1 MKRITYI
8 FLAICI
14 LIMSGCSSL
23 AEVTRDERWAV
34 PVVGA
39 DNMYKVSDRL
49 YRSAQPDA
57 LGMKNIEELGI
68 KTVISLRSGQKDI
81 ELAKRT
87 NLKLIHVSM
96 RAWNP
101 QYNDA
106 VTVMRL
112 LNESTAPILI
122 HCYHGAD
129 RTGMMVALYRMVYE
143 DWNREDALDEMLNGG
158 YGYHSM
164 WKDIVTFIKEV
175 DIEQLKKDTFRK

>member
-1 MKRITYI
+1 MRNI
-8 FLAICI
+8 FLAVCI

-23 AEVTRDERWAV
+23 AESARDERWAV
-34 PVVGA
+34 PAAGA

-57 LGMKNIEELGI
+57 QGMKNIEEIGI
-68 KTVISLRSGQKDI
+68 KTVISLRSSQKDVKPA
-81 ELAKRT
+81 EGT
-87 NLKLIHVSM
+87 DLKLIHVSM
-96 RAWNP
+96 RAWDP
-101 QYNDA
+101 QYKDA

-112 LNESTAPILI
+112 LNESDAPILI

-129 RTGMMVALYRMVYE
+129 RTGMMAALYRMVYE
-143 DWNREDALDEMLNGG
+143 GWSREDALDEMLNGG

-175 DIEQLKKDTFRK
+175 DVDQLKEDTFRE